1 MSEWETI
8 LDIDVIKRKLVVVYT
23 ACICILSSQDLKA
36 LKRIV
41 KLFAKLFLFFY
52 NTFPVC
58 NSSAKLNP
66 HTTFKVMGKALAVVQ
81 QKKIIVQL

>member
-1 MSEWETI
+1 MSEGETI

-58 NSSAKLNP
+58 SSSAKLNP
-66 HTTFKVMGKALAVVQ
+66 HSTFKVMGKALAAVVE
-81 QKKIIVQL
+81 QKR